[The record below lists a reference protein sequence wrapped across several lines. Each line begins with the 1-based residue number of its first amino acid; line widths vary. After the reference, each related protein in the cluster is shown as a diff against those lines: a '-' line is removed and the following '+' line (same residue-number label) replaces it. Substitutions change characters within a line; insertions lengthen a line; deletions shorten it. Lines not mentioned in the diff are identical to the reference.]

1 MKEKTIGS
9 KTVFRGRLL
18 KLNVVTVDIGGTR
31 STREVVHHQGAT
43 AVLAQLP
50 DDRFVLVEQYRKPV
64 EREMLE
70 IVAGV
75 LDPGER
81 PDRCAR
87 RELTEETGYS
97 ARTLTKL
104 AVMHPSPGYTTE
116 VLHLF
121 YARLGAKQGRRQ
133 LDEDERVK
141 VRYLT
146 AGQIE
151 RLMKKGRVADG
162 KTLAAWLL
170 YKLKILHGCR

>member
-9 KTVFRGRLL
+9 KTVFQGRLL
-18 KLNVVTVDIGGTR
+18 KLDVVTIEIDGAR
-31 STREVVHHQGAT
+31 STREIVHHQGAT

-75 LDPGER
+75 LHAGER
-81 PDRCAR
+81 PDVCAR
-87 RELTEETGYS
+87 RELKEETGYS
-97 ARTLTKL
+97 AKTLTKL
-104 AVMHPSPGYTTE
+104 VVMRPSPGYTTE
-116 VLHLF
+116 ALHLF
-121 YARLGAKQGRRQ
+121 YARLGAKQGGRN

-146 AGQIE
+146 ASQIE
-151 RLMKKGRVADG
+151 RLMKRGRIADG

-170 YKLKILHGCR
+170 YKLKILHGKK

>member
-18 KLNVVTVDIGGTR
+18 KVDVVTVDMGGAR
-31 STREVVHHQGAT
+31 STREIVHHQGAT
-43 AVLAQLP
+43 AVVAQLP

-64 EREMLE
+64 EREVLE

-75 LDPGER
+75 LHAGER
-81 PDRCAR
+81 PDVCAR
-87 RELTEETGYS
+87 RELKEETGYS

-116 VLHLF
+116 ALHLF
-121 YARLGAKQGRRQ
+121 YARLGSKQGRRQ
-133 LDEDERVK
+133 LDEDERVT

-146 AGQIE
+146 ASQIE
-151 RLMKKGRVADG
+151 RLMKKGRIADG

-170 YKLKILHGCR
+170 YKLKVLHGCK